1 MPAYSRVTVSP
12 FSPNPK
18 YHESPYLI
26 NEIPHFAAADEREL
40 LPSTPFPIFPIRVK
54 SLLSCAT
61 ECTPNALEHLA
72 LLPLRVSERRFSF
85 ASHSGTPFQHLPWLY
100 RQKGCRPCCV
110 QTPSVP
116 RTNGICALYRCRL
129 IHRNL
134 TTLKDC
140 NPERLTSIGH
150 ENLYRFGVT
159 GVYQCVSE
167 SFILRPKSCVVV
179 G

>member
-1 MPAYSRVTVSP
+1 MPAYSRVTASP

-40 LPSTPFPIFPIRVK
+40 LPSAPFPIFPIRVK

-61 ECTPNALEHLA
+61 ECTPNALGHLA

-85 ASHSGTPFQHLPWLY
+85 ASHSELRFSTCLGYIDRKVADLAMYKRHLY
-100 RQKGCRPCCV
+100 HGQA
-110 QTPSVP
+110 
-116 RTNGICALYRCRL
+116 GICTGYRCRL

-150 ENLYRFGVT
+150 KNLYRFGVT